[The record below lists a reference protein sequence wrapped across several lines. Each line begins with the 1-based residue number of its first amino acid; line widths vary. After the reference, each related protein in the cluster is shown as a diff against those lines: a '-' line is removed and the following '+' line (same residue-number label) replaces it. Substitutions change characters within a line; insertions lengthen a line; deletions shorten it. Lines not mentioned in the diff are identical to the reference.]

1 MLGND
6 QIHQQQSDGVSDLH
20 SLNIEIINRSTM
32 SFVAET
38 EDGDKLKKKNW
49 FVKCLVSNELR

>member
-20 SLNIEIINRSTM
+20 SLNIEIINRSKM

-38 EDGDKLKKKNW
+38 EDGGI
-49 FVKCLVSNELR
+49 S